1 LVILHL
7 SDLHFGPHSRFGR
20 MRPQAIAD
28 MFGHAI
34 ERQRIEAGLGR
45 IDLVVV
51 SGDLT
56 EYADDEQFDAARSF
70 CQALNGH
77 FGLGRERW
85 AFVPGNHDL
94 SWAYIELARVEQKIQ
109 KFDDEELERRIRE
122 YKFRNYAE
130 FLARFYASFE
140 DDLRRV
146 ALASAGWVQDIPALR
161 VSLGLINSSESTTD
175 RAKAGK
181 LGTEQAQ
188 ALLDHWRSRD
198 DDALRILVVHHNP
211 QELDES
217 SRREAIGR
225 LQAQANERSL
235 NADALDH
242 FISDTFGLEG
252 KDLLE
257 RVAKQAR
264 VPLLLHG
271 HVHATPRRTWEWDDG
286 EGHTHVLATG
296 SAGASASQSPSDQPN
311 SVQLIALDLDD
322 GRAQVLRLRYE
333 PRAEE
338 PGRVETGTFVR
349 EASELGGLRAL
360 RFSLPPGLLAQR
372 ERPQP
377 VESSD
382 DDSGRGFLKEYRARL
397 SGRFE
402 TWGLG
407 TRQRGTR
414 QPAVVTLDDMYVPL
428 RIDAGYDQETFETG
442 SPLDVDQLLAR
453 TRGLIVRGGPG
464 AGKTTWLRW
473 LFRRMVE
480 REDVLPI
487 FLELRA
493 LAHRWSKLAPS
504 EPHNLESY
512 LSVWLAEWVGAG
524 WEQPF
529 RAARSQAS
537 PRPVLLIDG
546 WDELGDLGRELG
558 PQLVSIAQTKPH
570 VLIIAT
576 SRPYGEG
583 VSELKVRFDEL
594 QLQPMSDA
602 EVASFVR
609 NFYERVHR
617 SEPESVTE
625 HVERFLA
632 NLAINPQA
640 RHLGRTPLLLVLL
653 LIIGRDRPLPDR
665 RHELYRMCIEDLLD
679 ARPKQRQALG
689 AMQGSWEWAPE
700 HYEERLQ
707 AVAKLA
713 CSVQSRHLETQQHE
727 RARDALATREQLC
740 AELGHWDPHRRDEFL
755 TWLVSGA
762 GLLLEREDGKLQFAH
777 LGLQEYLAAWHLD
790 ATHEGR
796 DARLESMA
804 KYADK
809 VEWWEVLRLWMAL
822 IEGKSAEN
830 LRSVL
835 AGLTTHSAA
844 SFWLVGAVLAD
855 GLGAGEFEPWLVALC
870 GRLDERELVFQTSA
884 ASAWKLCQ
892 QHARRERIAERL
904 AADVP
909 GWTLMHRFRADMWR
923 GIAGI
928 EGALPLPSDETPA
941 GWIMG
946 AHGGPLVS
954 ERHLA
959 WMRVWMSTSPFWGS
973 GIEMLGLRLWPTRRS
988 LLGWA
993 IQSALGFGMR
1003 REQVFHTPWHRL
1015 LRESAGGRSLTRSLA
1030 SALGRSLAMDFG
1042 KDFGMDMARDLAM
1055 SLAMVLALDLS
1066 KDLPRDLARDIAM
1079 YNAMEVAR
1087 PLTSSMATQ
1096 AVLGDMSQSIHH
1108 ARAMARGMLT
1118 TTSLTKLNGG
1128 SVASSLA
1135 LDPTDP
1141 VTQDLATWLT
1151 FSAGFAGTR
1160 TVFAHSKD
1168 TDPLIDL
1175 LRTACRHSLDPAR
1188 GILPASTFSGDP
1200 LWPALARHVAR
1211 SSTPEDRVLLEAHAR
1226 DPDQASEP
1234 LRWSLRYIVR
1244 GDVMFEDGSV
1254 VDLDE
1259 IWASLRERFAE
1270 EAAQLQD
1277 LPLLDE
1283 MRPNIEMDRSAIEH
1297 ELAELAARAG
1307 RGVRVRG

>member
-1 LVILHL
+1 
-7 SDLHFGPHSRFGR
+7 

-28 MFGHAI
+28 MFGQAI
-34 ERQRIEAGLGR
+34 ERQRKEAGLGR

-109 KFDDEELERRIRE
+109 KFDDDELERRIRE

-130 FLARFYASFE
+130 FLARFYATFE

-188 ALLDHWRSRD
+188 ALLDHWRLRD

-211 QELDES
+211 QELDDS
-217 SRREAIGR
+217 SRREAIER
-225 LQAQANERSL
+225 LQAQAAKQSL
-235 NADALDH
+235 GADALDH
-242 FISDTFGLEG
+242 FIADTFGLEG

-296 SAGASASQSPSDQPN
+296 SAGAAANQSPTDQPN
-311 SVQLIALDLDD
+311 SVQLIAIDLDD

-349 EASELGGLRAL
+349 EAGELGGLRSL
-360 RFSLPPGLLAQR
+360 RFSLPSGLLAER
-372 ERPQP
+372 ERPRA
-377 VESSD
+377 VESTD

-402 TWGLG
+402 TWELG

-428 RIDAGYDQETFETG
+428 RIDAGYDQEAFETG
-442 SPLDVDQLLAR
+442 RPLDVDQLLAR

-487 FLELRA
+487 FLELRV
-493 LAHRWSKLAPS
+493 LAHRWAKLAPS

-570 VLIIAT
+570 VLIVAT

-594 QLQPMSDA
+594 QLQPMSDV

-617 SEPESVTE
+617 SEPESITE
-625 HVERFLA
+625 HVDRFLA
-632 NLAINPQA
+632 NLAVNPQA

-713 CSVQSRHLETQQHE
+713 CSVQSRHLETQRHE

-740 AELGHWDPHRRDEFL
+740 AELGHWDPHRRDEFV

-762 GLLLEREDGKLQFAH
+762 GLLLEREDGQLQFAH
-777 LGLQEYLAAWHLD
+777 LGFQEYLAAWHLD

-796 DARLESMA
+796 EARLESFA

-822 IEGKSAEN
+822 IEGKSAEH

-835 AGLTTHSAA
+835 AGLVDHSAA
-844 SFWLVGAVLAD
+844 SYWLVGAVLAD
-855 GLGAGEFEPWLVALC
+855 GLGAGEFERWLAALG
-870 GRLDERELVFQTSA
+870 GRLGEGEQDFPTA
-884 ASAWKLCQ
+884 AAGAWRVCQ
-892 QHARRERIAERL
+892 QHARRERIGECL
-904 AADVP
+904 AANVP
-909 GWTLMHRFRADMWR
+909 RWTWIRRFQADAWR
-923 GIAGI
+923 RNAGI
-928 EGALPLPSDETPA
+928 DVALPLPPDETPA

-946 AHGGPLVS
+946 ALEQGPLVS

-959 WMRVWMSTSPFWGS
+959 WGRVWMSTSPFWG
-973 GIEMLGLRLWPTRRS
+973 GETEMLGLRLWPTRRGLIS
-988 LLGWA
+988 WA
-993 IQSALGFGMR
+993 IQSAIGFGMG
-1003 REQVFHTPWHRL
+1003 REEVYRTPWHRL
-1015 LRESAGGRSLTRSLA
+1015 LREPDGARSLARSLA
-1030 SALGRSLAMDFG
+1030 SALARSLAMDFG
-1042 KDFGMDMARDLAM
+1042 MDFGMDFARDLAT
-1055 SLAMVLALDLS
+1055 SLAMVLAMDLA

-1079 YNAMEVAR
+1079 YNAMDSAR
-1087 PLTSSMATQ
+1087 ILTMDMATHK
-1096 AVLGDMSQSIHH
+1096 VLDLAMSDAIGN
-1108 ARAMARGMLT
+1108 ARLLATAMVRWLT
-1118 TTSLTKLNGG
+1118 RLLTRPNGR
-1128 SVASSLA
+1128 AIANSLA
-1135 LDPTDP
+1135 LESSAPT
-1141 VTQDLATWLT
+1141 TQDLTAWLIY
-1151 FSAGFAGTR
+1151 SAGFAGTR
-1160 TVFAHSKD
+1160 TIFAHSKD
-1168 TDPLIDL
+1168 TDPLTDL

-1188 GILPASTFSGDP
+1188 GALAASPFSGDP
-1200 LWPALARHVAR
+1200 LWAALARHVAR
-1211 SSTPEDRVLLEAHAR
+1211 SSTPDDRALLEAHAR
-1226 DPDQASEP
+1226 TPDQAPEP
-1234 LRWSLRYIVR
+1234 LRWGLRYMVR

-1254 VDLDE
+1254 VNLDE
-1259 IWASLRERFAE
+1259 IWASLREHFPQDAE
-1270 EAAQLQD
+1270 QLQD
-1277 LPLLDE
+1277 LPWLDD

-1307 RGVRVRG
+1307 RGLRVPVRRE